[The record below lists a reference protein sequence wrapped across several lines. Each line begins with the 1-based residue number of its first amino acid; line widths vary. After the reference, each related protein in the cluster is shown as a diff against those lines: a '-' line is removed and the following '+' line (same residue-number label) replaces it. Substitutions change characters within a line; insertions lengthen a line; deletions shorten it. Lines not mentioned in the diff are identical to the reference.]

1 MGLRA
6 LCLKRGCG
14 AWRAVWAAL
23 ALLCAGLPPGVPALH
38 AQPASFAPLVKAQ
51 RGKVVHI
58 QTRAGLESAN
68 DGEVEPPGHGPGF
81 QATGTGIIVSSDGL
95 IVTNFHL
102 VSGAP
107 EVVVTLE
114 NGRKYTADIV
124 GTDAQTDL
132 ALIRIPVTG
141 LPAVEFGDSDR
152 IEVGDWVVAIGS
164 PFGFNF
170 SVSAGIISAKGR
182 NIHGMDNLA
191 FGEFLQTDAAINPGS
206 SGGPLFSLDGKVV
219 GIASA
224 VSQRGQGIAF
234 AVPSNLVA
242 EVVRQLREHGRVI
255 RGWLGVVI
263 QELSPELAESLGLPE
278 GAQGVLVDG
287 VHPGGPAAAA
297 GLRKNDVITRL
308 RGEPVARVAHL
319 QKLVAL
325 AKPGTTLAVEGRRRA
340 PGEQEWKAFV
350 LSVTVA
356 LDPSQNLPLAGTIVL
371 DVPGLELA
379 PIPDDYRRRLGL
391 AVGVGALVERVL
403 PGGTAHEA
411 GLQAGDVILEV
422 NRQEVRGPDDAAAM
436 LERRREPRLAVLIRR
451 GAQVLHLVLTP
462 PP

>member
-1 MGLRA
+1 MGVHALPVKGGLGAWCALRA
-6 LCLKRGCG
+6 
-14 AWRAVWAAL
+14 AAAL
-23 ALLCAGLPPGVPALH
+23 ASAGLLCAAPPLA
-38 AQPASFAPLVKAQ
+38 AQPASFAPLVRAQ
-51 RGKVVHI
+51 HGKVVHI
-58 QTRAGLESAN
+58 QTRTGSEPADDAETPSHLSGL
-68 DGEVEPPGHGPGF
+68 
-81 QATGTGIIVSSDGL
+81 QATGTGIIVSADGL

-107 EVVVTLE
+107 EVAVTLE
-114 NGRKYTADIV
+114 SGRTYKAVIV
-124 GTDAQTDL
+124 GTDTQTDL
-132 ALIRIPVTG
+132 ALLRIPATG
-141 LPAVEFGDSDR
+141 LRAVEFGDSDR
-152 IEVGDWVVAIGS
+152 VEVGDWVIAIGS
-164 PFGFNF
+164 PLGFNF

-224 VSQRGQGIAF
+224 VSRRGQGIAF

-263 QELSPELAESLGLPE
+263 QELPPELAESLGLPE
-278 GAQGVLVDG
+278 GAQGVLVEG

-308 RGEPVARVAHL
+308 RGELVTRVAHL

-325 AKPGTTLAVEGRRRA
+325 AKPGTTLAAEGLRRA
-340 PGEQEWKAFV
+340 PGEREWKVFV

-356 LDPSQNLPLAGTIVL
+356 LDPSQNPPQAGTMVL
-371 DVPGLELA
+371 ESPGLELA
-379 PIPDDYRRRLGL
+379 PIPESHRQRLGL

-403 PGGTAHEA
+403 PGGGAHDA

-436 LERRREPRLAVLIRR
+436 LERQREQRLALLIRR
-451 GAQVLHLVLTP
+451 GGQVLHLVLTP
-462 PP
+462 AR